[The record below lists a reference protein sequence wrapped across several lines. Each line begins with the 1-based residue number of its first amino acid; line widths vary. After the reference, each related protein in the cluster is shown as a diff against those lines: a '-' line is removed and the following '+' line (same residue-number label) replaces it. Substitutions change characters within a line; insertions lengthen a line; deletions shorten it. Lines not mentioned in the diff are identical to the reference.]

1 MYKISDLS
9 ISKKGGPIFL
19 FQNPTVLNLLLFLLD
34 KFLRTSIHIHN
45 SNKTLVYKLFFSYW
59 EFNRPKLVYARI
71 PASQSVYNNNFLP
84 SNDHWRIFVD
94 EIAAIILSTRFFLH
108 HSSINQGPALS
119 ATRFDNAAER
129 ERQGSREFRF
139 EIANRARAYS
149 VCVCVRRDRAGSL
162 SRLVRSGTILG
173 RDKLWRTNKRQ
184 ELDSCRR
191 HTADKIV
198 PRSCAT

>member
-45 SNKTLVYKLFFSYW
+45 SNKTLVYKLFSYW

-119 ATRFDNAAER
+119 AARFDNAAER

-149 VCVCVRRDRAGSL
+149 VCVCT
-162 SRLVRSGTILG
+162 SR
-173 RDKLWRTNKRQ
+173 
-184 ELDSCRR
+184 SCRKLVAPGEVR
-191 HTADKIV
+191 DDSR
-198 PRSCAT
+198 PR